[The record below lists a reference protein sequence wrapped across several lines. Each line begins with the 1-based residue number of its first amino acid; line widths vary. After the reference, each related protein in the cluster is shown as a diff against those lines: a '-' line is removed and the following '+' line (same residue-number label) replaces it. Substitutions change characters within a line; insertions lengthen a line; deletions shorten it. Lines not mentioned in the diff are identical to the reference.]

1 MDILWS
7 FCLLG
12 DAGVIPE
19 EDVDHW
25 VEKDYELDFFLKS
38 RHFAEMEESVEGE
51 VASITGEE
59 ESETPKDQALR
70 GRHEYHEQ
78 QIKTCQME
86 FERTDGTH
94 SQHREIYHM
103 LLREFRQMNPQFS
116 GLEAEQRF
124 GPVYVQRW
132 KCCIQAL
139 RNAEEAFNTAKAEVD
154 DELTK
159 SKFELEKKEAK
170 ERSLEEKIQWTTK
183 TSIDG
188 CDRAR
193 IKKWLSEVA
202 TDSEVAVLSIED
214 SVKLWKEPEY
224 QSTTKQN
231 RMKVSTG
238 AGISRNTLDGNMS
251 VDDGDEEWVFVTREE
266 TATIPIFGSECSDRT
281 PHLKMVFLDS
291 ASIFDGDFNYRGDID
306 KCARNLRN
314 GYN

>member
-59 ESETPKDQALR
+59 ESETPEDQALR

-86 FERTDGTH
+86 FERADGTH

-124 GPVYVQRW
+124 GPVRG
-132 KCCIQAL
+132 
-139 RNAEEAFNTAKAEVD
+139 
-154 DELTK
+154 
-159 SKFELEKKEAK
+159 FELEKKEAK
-170 ERSLEEKIQWTTK
+170 ERSLEEKIQWMTK

-188 CDRAR
+188 CNRAR

-202 TDSEVAVLSIED
+202 TDPEVAVLSIED
-214 SVKLWKEPEY
+214 TVKLWKEPGY

-266 TATIPIFGSECSDRT
+266 TATIPIFGLECSDRT
-281 PHLKMVFLDS
+281 PHLKIVFSDS

-314 GYN
+314 GYY

>member
-7 FCLLG
+7 FKQLQSCLYCARAITGSSTSVPSGRRGL
-12 DAGVIPE
+12 ATSQK
-19 EDVDHW
+19 W
-25 VEKDYELDFFLKS
+25 KNRWKEKSLQLQAKKKARHRRIKPFEVATITTSSKS
-38 RHFAEMEESVEGE
+38 RLAKWNLSEQMELT
-51 VASITGEE
+51 ASIERSTTCCS
-59 ESETPKDQALR
+59 ES
-70 GRHEYHEQ
+70 
-78 QIKTCQME
+78 
-86 FERTDGTH
+86 
-94 SQHREIYHM
+94 S
-103 LLREFRQMNPQFS
+103 
-116 GLEAEQRF
+116 
-124 GPVYVQRW
+124 
-132 KCCIQAL
+132 AL

-159 SKFELEKKEAK
+159 K
-170 ERSLEEKIQWTTK
+170 RSLEEKIQWMTK

-188 CDRAR
+188 CNRAR

-202 TDSEVAVLSIED
+202 TDPEVAVLSIED

>member
-7 FCLLG
+7 FR
-12 DAGVIPE
+12 
-19 EDVDHW
+19 
-25 VEKDYELDFFLKS
+25 DYELDFFLKS

-59 ESETPKDQALR
+59 ESETPEDQALR
-70 GRHEYHEQ
+70 GRHDYHEQ

-86 FERTDGTH
+86 FERADGTH

-103 LLREFRQMNPQFS
+103 LLREFSP
-116 GLEAEQRF
+116 
-124 GPVYVQRW
+124 
-132 KCCIQAL
+132 
-139 RNAEEAFNTAKAEVD
+139 EERRRG
-154 DELTK
+154 
-159 SKFELEKKEAK
+159 FELEKKEAK
-170 ERSLEEKIQWTTK
+170 ERSLEEKIQWMTK

-188 CDRAR
+188 CNRAR

-202 TDSEVAVLSIED
+202 TDPEVAVLSIED

>member
-1 MDILWS
+1 
-7 FCLLG
+7 
-12 DAGVIPE
+12 
-19 EDVDHW
+19 
-25 VEKDYELDFFLKS
+25 
-38 RHFAEMEESVEGE
+38 
-51 VASITGEE
+51 
-59 ESETPKDQALR
+59 
-70 GRHEYHEQ
+70 
-78 QIKTCQME
+78 
-86 FERTDGTH
+86 
-94 SQHREIYHM
+94 M

-124 GPVYVQRW
+124 GPVYVQQW

-139 RNAEEAFNTAKAEVD
+139 RNAEEAFNTAKAEAD

-159 SKFELEKKEAK
+159 GKFELEKKEAK
-170 ERSLEEKIQWTTK
+170 ERSLEEKIQWMTR

-188 CDRAR
+188 CNRAR

-202 TDSEVAVLSIED
+202 TD
-214 SVKLWKEPEY
+214 PE
-224 QSTTKQN
+224 N

-251 VDDGDEEWVFVTREE
+251 VDDGDKEWVFVTREE

-314 GYN
+314 GYY